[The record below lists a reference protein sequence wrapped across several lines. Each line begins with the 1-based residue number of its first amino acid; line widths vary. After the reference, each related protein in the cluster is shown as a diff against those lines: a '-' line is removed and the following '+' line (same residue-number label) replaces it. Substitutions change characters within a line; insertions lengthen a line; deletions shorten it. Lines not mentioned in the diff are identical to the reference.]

1 MLKTMAFEK
10 GIPKKS
16 WWGPRDDGGPEA
28 KDLDPDQWLSVMII
42 C

>member
-1 MLKTMAFEK
+1 MLKTRVFEK

-16 WWGPRDDGGPEA
+16 WWGPSDDGGPEA
-28 KDLDPDQWLSVMII
+28 KDLELDQWLSAMNI